1 MHKGIDIR
9 CAEGTPILATANGVV
24 ASSIKSP
31 GFGNVITLTHSY
43 GFSSRYAHLQK
54 RLVHHAEFV
63 DKGQVIGLCGS
74 TGLYNAPH
82 LHYKIQFLAKQK
94 TLGHL
99 LIGTYPILMAFF
111 NKLRR
116 FNGNL

>member
-1 MHKGIDIR
+1 
-9 CAEGTPILATANGVV
+9 VV
-24 ASSIKSP
+24 ARSIKSL

-54 RLVHHAEFV
+54 RLMHRAEFIY
-63 DKGQVIGLCGS
+63 KGQVNGLSGS
-74 TGLYNAPH
+74 TGLSNAPH
-82 LHYKIQFLAKQK
+82 LHYEIQFLAKQK
-94 TLGHL
+94 NLGHL
-99 LIGTYPILMAFF
+99 LIGTYPIWMAFF